1 MEIMEKKI
9 QERKI
14 QEEDIYHELQKDKTI
29 LEWINDW
36 NIINRD
42 VDLCNMEKF
51 MRQPEDLQRN
61 DKMIKRY
68 DKFCE
73 EVKDITTTLCL
84 TCLNIT
90 FKDRSTQALI
100 EKYTGKTFI
109 DGALRHQKLKL
120 CKILLDKS
128 SEIQMT
134 LLHDKHGEMTEF
146 EGYGMNRNDIHGAL
160 KLINYVRTIIF
171 FKYIYLST
179 WRSDIR
185 KLDWFKYIKKSNSQ

>member
-84 TCLNIT
+84 TCLNILP
-90 FKDRSTQALI
+90 FNASHDRKIHRKDV
-100 EKYTGKTFI
+100 
-109 DGALRHQKLKL
+109 H
-120 CKILLDKS
+120 
-128 SEIQMT
+128 
-134 LLHDKHGEMTEF
+134 
-146 EGYGMNRNDIHGAL
+146 
-160 KLINYVRTIIF
+160 
-171 FKYIYLST
+171 
-179 WRSDIR
+179 
-185 KLDWFKYIKKSNSQ
+185 